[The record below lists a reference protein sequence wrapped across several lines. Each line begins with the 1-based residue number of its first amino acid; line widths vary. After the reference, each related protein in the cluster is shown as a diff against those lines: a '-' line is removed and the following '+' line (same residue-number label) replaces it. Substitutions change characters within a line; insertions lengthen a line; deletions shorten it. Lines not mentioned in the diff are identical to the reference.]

1 VLGAVE
7 GFASDLEMLR
17 RASISR
23 VPSCG
28 VISGRGEAAGQ
39 AVGGASSLAG
49 QRMQHRVFS
58 AWQAPALLRTLSLG
72 SYSSPLGPPEW
83 CLILPRHLRGGS
95 GRGGGHCS
103 GCSRRGPSWGAA
115 VAAELNRGIIDP

>member
-1 VLGAVE
+1 MLGAVE
-7 GFASDLEMLR
+7 GSASDPEMLR

-72 SYSSPLGPPEW
+72 SYSSSLGPLE
-83 CLILPRHLRGGS
+83 CLILPRHLR
-95 GRGGGHCS
+95 
-103 GCSRRGPSWGAA
+103 
-115 VAAELNRGIIDP
+115 